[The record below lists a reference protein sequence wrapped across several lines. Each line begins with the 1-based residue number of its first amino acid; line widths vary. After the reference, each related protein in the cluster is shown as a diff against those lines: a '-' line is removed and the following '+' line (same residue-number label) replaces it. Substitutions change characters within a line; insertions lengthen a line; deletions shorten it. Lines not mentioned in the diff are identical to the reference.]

1 MTRLRPAEAA
11 TEVVE
16 SAYDPLRL
24 ALLFR
29 HFPIGARLTYFPEY
43 RREVKLNTLVLGY
56 RLNDH
61 AIFAREAIELDAEDQ
76 LQGFRIGP
84 RKVLPVAELQTIFML
99 LPDTSV
105 QAKKQLDYVTRA
117 SLGRDGQMR
126 RGTALTLQAPSLGRG
141 IPSIDTNID
150 RLETLE
156 DGPFS
161 GQDTIL
167 VEPDL
172 ASLKVVDN
180 RRKPRVATAIPAEL
194 LVGHEITGTLIAC
207 TMADFADDTLR
218 LQPATGK
225 FDPLKV
231 NTAAVVQFS
240 VGPAAQR
247 FRLRGKVMR
256 ASEQAI
262 VIRFGE
268 LAVGGTY
275 RKADSFDILEIK
287 SGLLNSGG

>member
-11 TEVVE
+11 TEVVDP
-16 SAYDPLRL
+16 AYDPLRL

-43 RREVKLNTLVLGY
+43 RREAKLNTLVLGY
-56 RLNDH
+56 RVNEH
-61 AIFAREAIELDAEDQ
+61 AIYAREAIELDAEDQ
-76 LQGFRIGP
+76 LQGFRIGA
-84 RKVLPVAELQTIFML
+84 RKVLPVAELKTLHML

-117 SLGRDGQMR
+117 SLGRDGQLR
-126 RGTALTLQAPSLGRG
+126 RGTAITLLAPSLGRG
-141 IPSIDTNID
+141 IPSLDTHIE
-150 RLETLE
+150 RLEKLE
-156 DGPFS
+156 DGPFG
-161 GQDTIL
+161 GQETIL

-172 ASLKVVDN
+172 ASLKVIDN
-180 RRKPRVATAIPAEL
+180 RRRPRVATAIPAEL
-194 LVGHEITGTLIAC
+194 LIGHEVTGTLIAC
-207 TMADFADDTLR
+207 TMADFADETLR
-218 LQPATGK
+218 LAPATGS
-225 FDPLKV
+225 FTPLKV
-231 NTAAVVQFS
+231 GTPAVVQFS

-256 ASEQAI
+256 AAEQAV

-268 LAVGGTY
+268 LAVGSTY